1 MSHINKSEWIWT
13 AIRISGIFLVVMAI
27 VAIPEAIA
35 GVYNTV
41 AFGNQA
47 DTSSGEMLMQFNVL
61 AEAHSTMA
69 VNACARIVL
78 FSGFGFYFLKHGKLL
93 HRLATHES

>member
-1 MSHINKSEWIWT
+1 MNKSEWIWT

-27 VAIPEAIA
+27 VAIPELISST
-35 GVYNTV
+35 YNAV

-47 DTSSGEMLMQFNVL
+47 ETSSGDPLMMQFNAL
-61 AEAHSTMA
+61 AKAHSTMA